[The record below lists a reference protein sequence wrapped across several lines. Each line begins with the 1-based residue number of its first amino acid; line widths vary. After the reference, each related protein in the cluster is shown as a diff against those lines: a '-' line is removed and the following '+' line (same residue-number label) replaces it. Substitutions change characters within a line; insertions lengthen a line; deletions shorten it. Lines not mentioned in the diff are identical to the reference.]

1 MLGKLKGS
9 ISPLVNP
16 LADVLFRIGIRPNHV
31 TALAL
36 SFGILASFFIA
47 KSDFIFGAVLLA
59 FSGFLDLLDG
69 ALARSTGMV
78 TGFGGIADSVADRY
92 VDAAI
97 LIAFGIA
104 GFDWLVVSLA
114 LLGSLMVSYT
124 RARAENVIERCDVG
138 IAERGERA
146 LIVIAGLITGYIYEA
161 LLLLIVL
168 SHLTVVQRVVHAW
181 RQLNREPDRELAQL
195 KK

>member
-1 MLGKLKGS
+1 MLGRLKGS
-9 ISPLVNP
+9 ITPFVNP
-16 LADVLFRIGIRPNHV
+16 LANALSRIGVRPNHV
-31 TALAL
+31 TATAL
-36 SFGILASFFIA
+36 SLGILSSFFIA
-47 KSDFIFGAVLLA
+47 RSDFIVGAVLLA

-69 ALARSTGMV
+69 ALARNTGMV
-78 TGFGGIADSVADRY
+78 TRFGGILDSVADRY

-104 GFDWLVVSLA
+104 GLDWLVVSLA

-146 LIVIAGLITGYIYEA
+146 LIIIAGLVTGYIYEA
-161 LLLLIVL
+161 LLLLVVL
-168 SHLTVVQRVVHAW
+168 SHLTVVQRVLHAW
-181 RQLNREPDRELAQL
+181 SQL

>member
-1 MLGKLKGS
+1 MLGKLKNS
-9 ISPLVNP
+9 ISPLVSP
-16 LADVLFRIGIRPNHV
+16 LADALFRIGIRPNHV

-36 SFGILASFFIA
+36 FLGVIASFFIA
-47 KSDFIFGAVLLA
+47 RSDFIVGAVLLA

-69 ALARSTGMV
+69 ALARNTGTV
-78 TGFGGIADSVADRY
+78 TGFGGVLDSVADRY
-92 VDAAI
+92 VDAAV

-104 GFDWLVVSLA
+104 GFDWLLVSLA

-146 LIVIAGLITGYIYEA
+146 LIIIAGLITGYIYQA
-161 LLLLIVL
+161 LLLLIFL
-168 SHLTVVQRVVHAW
+168 SHLTVVQRVFHVW
-181 RQLNREPDRELAQL
+181 RQLNT
-195 KK
+195 